1 MENFI
6 VSARKY
12 RPDTFESV
20 VGQNALTATLKN
32 AITTGRLGH
41 AYLFCGPRGVG
52 KTTCARIFA
61 KSINC
66 FTPMAGGNPCNTC
79 ESCSSFNEQRSY
91 NIHELDA
98 ASNNSVDD
106 IRAIIDQVR
115 IPPQVGKYKVFIVD
129 EVHMLS
135 TAAFNAFLK
144 TLEEPPEHV
153 VFILATTE
161 KHKLLPTII
170 SRCQIYDFTRIELGD
185 IADHLAY
192 VAREEG
198 IQAEEEALHVI
209 ARKADGG
216 MRDALSMFDQMV
228 SFTQGNLTYQ
238 QVIDNLNV
246 LDYDYYFRLTTACLQ
261 RDINAALLLLNE
273 VLAKGFDGAQFIG
286 GFASHLRDVMVSKD
300 EATLP
305 LLEVSGD
312 VRLRYQEQ
320 AKACDIRWI
329 YRALKCCNDCDIHY
343 RTSRN
348 KRLLIELTLI
358 QVVQALDDESSGR
371 SPKQIKPIFSAV
383 ASTAQPTPAAQPA
396 STVQSVP
403 TQPAAT
409 PTPPPAPTSVPP
421 PPPPPLPEAA
431 AVTTLA
437 APAPTPR
444 AKSPLTKLNMTSIRK
459 VPTAQEP
466 AAQQQTSASQSA
478 TSAPVY
484 QRIQLLTQ
492 QTLLDAWL
500 RFANALPIEQIAMA
514 QRMRLFEPKLLDD
527 NVTFEVVVENDLVAE
542 YFGKL
547 KSQIETYVHQQHGST
562 DARMQIRVAE
572 KEEYVRAYSPRE
584 KFTALRQKY
593 PAVQLLAEKLGL
605 EPSI

>member
-20 VGQNALTATLKN
+20 VGQKALTATLKN
-32 AITTGRLGH
+32 AIATGRLGH

-66 FTPMAGGNPCNTC
+66 FTPAPGGNPCNQC
-79 ESCSSFNEQRSY
+79 ESCVSFNEQRSY

-115 IPPQVGKYKVFIVD
+115 VPPQVGKYKVFIVD

-170 SRCQIYDFTRIELGD
+170 SRCQIYDFTRIDLHD
-185 IADHLAY
+185 IAEHLAY

-198 IQAEEEALHVI
+198 VSAEEEALNVI

-228 SFTQGNLTYQ
+228 SFTQGHLTYQ
-238 QVIDNLNV
+238 QVIDNLNI
-246 LDYDYYFRLTTACLQ
+246 LDYDYYFRLTEACLQ
-261 RDINAALLLLNE
+261 RDVNGALLLFDA
-273 VLAKGFDGAQFIG
+273 VLAKGFDGLQFVG

-300 EATLP
+300 ESTLP
-305 LLEVSGD
+305 LLEVAGE
-312 VRLRYQEQ
+312 VRLRYQAQ
-320 AKACDIRWI
+320 AKLCDIRWL
-329 YRALKCCNDCDIHY
+329 YRALKCCSHCDIHY
-343 RTSRN
+343 RTSGN
-348 KRLLIELTLI
+348 KRLLVELTLI
-358 QVVQALDDESSGR
+358 QVVQALDDEGSGR
-371 SPKQIKPIFSAV
+371 SPKSLKPIFSAV
-383 ASTAQPTPAAQPA
+383 ASPAQ
-396 STVQSVP
+396 
-403 TQPAAT
+403 
-409 PTPPPAPTSVPP
+409 PAPTSVATSTSTTDKSTTTAHIPP
-421 PPPPPLPEAA
+421 PP
-431 AVTTLA
+431 T
-437 APAPTPR
+437 
-444 AKSPLTKLNMTSIRK
+444 SP
-459 VPTAQEP
+459 VPTTATVSP
-466 AAQQQTSASQSA
+466 TTSTAKPKNKLSVVSLRKPITTAEATDNVMTGSA
-478 TSAPVY
+478 TAVHQAEPVY
-484 QRIQLLTQ
+484 QRIQNLTQ
-492 QTLLDAWL
+492 HSITESWL

-514 QRMRLFEPKLLDD
+514 QRMKLFEPKLLEDG
-527 NVTFEVVVENDLVAE
+527 VTFEVVVENAIVAG
-542 YFGKL
+542 YFEKL
-547 KSQIETYVHQQHGST
+547 KPQIEIYVHQQHGST
-562 DARMQIRVAE
+562 TARLSIRVAE
-572 KEEYVRAYSPRE
+572 GNEQLRAYSPRE
-584 KFTALRQKY
+584 KFQTLIEKHE
-593 PAVQLLAEKLGL
+593 AVKLLVEKLGL
-605 EPSI
+605 VPAL